1 MSVRRR
7 LSGNERYFDV
17 LIYAVL
23 ILWGA
28 FIIFPLLYILMTS
41 FATEKDYLTRGFFII
56 PREWTWDA
64 YLYLLANDSFTKSF
78 MNAVVITVVGTTISI
93 SATTLMAYGLSKKWL
108 KGRNVFN
115 FMVVFTMLFSGG
127 LIPTYLVIKEF
138 GMIDTFWSLWLP
150 GAVAPFYLIVMRSFF
165 SSIPFELEE
174 SARVD
179 GCGEWR
185 MFFSI
190 MLPLS
195 KASIATFVLFYMVG
209 YWNTYFS
216 ALIYLNDSSMWPL
229 QVFLRQ
235 ILVLNQSLDETAT
248 LMQQEIVYTPG
259 AKMAAIVVSALPM
272 MVIYPFLQKHFNKGM
287 LLGSLKG

>member
-1 MSVRRR
+1 MNNRRV
-7 LSGNERYFDV
+7 SGSERYFDI

-23 ILWGA
+23 IIWGI
-28 FIIFPLLYILMTS
+28 FILFPLLYVLMTS
-41 FATEKDYLTRGFFII
+41 FATEKEYLTRGFFII
-56 PREWTWDA
+56 PKEWTWDA
-64 YLYLLANDSFTKSF
+64 YLYLLANDSFSQSF
-78 MNAVVITVVGTTISI
+78 KNAAVITAIGTAISI
-93 SATTLMAYGLSKKWL
+93 AITTLMAYGLSKKWL
-108 KGRNVFN
+108 KGRKVFN

-127 LIPTYLVIKEF
+127 MIPTYLIIKQF
-138 GMIDTFWSLWLP
+138 GLIDTFWSLWLP
-150 GAVAPFYLIVMRSFF
+150 GAVAPFYMIVMRSFF
-165 SSIPFELEE
+165 SSIPYELEE

-195 KASIATFVLFYMVG
+195 KPSIATFVLFYMVG
-209 YWNTYFS
+209 FWNTYFS
-216 ALIYLNDSSMWPL
+216 ALIYLNDSNMWPL

-235 ILVLNQSLDETAT
+235 ILVLNTSMDETAT
-248 LMQQEIVYTPG
+248 LMEQVIVYTPG
-259 AKMAAIVVSALPM
+259 ARMAAIVVSALPM

>member
-1 MSVRRR
+1 MRTAQKVS
-7 LSGNERYFDV
+7 NERHIDV
-17 LIYAVL
+17 FVYIVL

-28 FIIFPLLYILMTS
+28 AIIFPLLYILMTS
-41 FATEKDYLTRGFFII
+41 FATEKEYLTRGFFIL
-56 PREWTWDA
+56 PKEWTWDA
-64 YLYLLANDSFTKSF
+64 YLYLMANDTFSQSFI
-78 MNAVVITVVGTTISI
+78 NAVIITAIGTVISI
-93 SATTLMAYGLSKKWL
+93 SVTTLMAYGLSKKWL
-108 KGRNVFN
+108 KGRTTIN
-115 FMVVFTMLFSGG
+115 FLVVFTMLFSGG
-127 LIPTYLVIKEF
+127 LIPTYLVVKEF
-138 GMIDTFWSLWLP
+138 GLIDTFWSLWLP

-165 SSIPFELEE
+165 SSIPNELEE

-216 ALIYLNDSSMWPL
+216 ALIYLNDSSKWPL

-235 ILVLNQSLDETAT
+235 ILVLNQSMDGTAT
-248 LMQQEIVYTPG
+248 LMEQVITYTPG

-272 MVIYPFLQKHFNKGM
+272 MIIYPFLQKHFNKGM

>member
-1 MSVRRR
+1 MSLRR
-7 LSGNERYFDV
+7 LTGNESSFDV
-17 LIYAVL
+17 LVYAML
-23 ILWGA
+23 IVWGA
-28 FIIFPLLYILMTS
+28 FILFPLLYVLMTS
-41 FATEKDYLTRGFFII
+41 FATEKEYLTRGFFII

-64 YLYLLANDSFTKSF
+64 YLYLLANDDFANSF
-78 MNAVVITVVGTTISI
+78 MNAVIITTVGTAISI
-93 SATTLMAYGLSKKWL
+93 TATTLMAYGLSKKWL
-108 KGRNVFN
+108 KGRTVLG

-165 SSIPFELEE
+165 SSIPYELEE

-185 MFFSI
+185 MFFTI

-195 KASIATFVLFYMVG
+195 MASIATFVLFYMVG

-216 ALIYLNDSSMWPL
+216 ALIYLNDSGMWPL

-235 ILVLNQSLDETAT
+235 MLVLNQSIGETAT
-248 LMQQEIVYTPG
+248 QMQEELVYTPG
-259 AKMAAIVVSALPM
+259 VKMAAIVVSALPM
-272 MVIYPFLQKHFNKGM
+272 MIIYPFLQKHFNKGM

>member
-1 MSVRRR
+1 MSIRR
-7 LSGNERYFDV
+7 LTGKERYIDV
-17 LIYAVL
+17 LVYAVL
-23 ILWGA
+23 IVWGA
-28 FIIFPLLYILMTS
+28 AVIFPLLYVLMTS
-41 FATEKDYLTRGFFII
+41 FATEKEYLTRGFFII

-64 YLYLLANDSFTKSF
+64 YLYLLKNDSFANSF
-78 MNAVVITVVGTTISI
+78 KNAVIITVVGTAISI
-93 SATTLMAYGLSKKWL
+93 SVTTLMAYGLSKKWI
-108 KGRNVFN
+108 KGRNVIN

-127 LIPTYLVIKEF
+127 LIPTYLVIRQF
-138 GMIDTFWSLWLP
+138 GLIDTFWSLWLP

-165 SSIPFELEE
+165 SSIPYELEE

-185 MFFSI
+185 MFFTI

-216 ALIYLNDSSMWPL
+216 ALIYLNDSGMWPL

-235 ILVLNQSLDETAT
+235 MLVLNQSIAETAT
-248 LMQQEIVYTPG
+248 QVQEEIVYTPG

-272 MVIYPFLQKHFNKGM
+272 MVVYPFLQKHFNKGF
-287 LLGSLKG
+287 LLGSVKG

>member
-1 MSVRRR
+1 
-7 LSGNERYFDV
+7 
-17 LIYAVL
+17 
-23 ILWGA
+23 
-28 FIIFPLLYILMTS
+28 LLYVLMTS
-41 FATEKDYLTRGFFII
+41 FATEKEYLTRGFFII
-56 PREWTWDA
+56 PKEWTLDA
-64 YLYLLANDSFTKSF
+64 YLYLMGNDSFAQSF
-78 MNAVVITVVGTTISI
+78 MNAVIITAVGTAISI
-93 SATTLMAYGLSKKWL
+93 SVTTIMAYGLSKKWL
-108 KGRNVFN
+108 KGRGVFN

-127 LIPTYLVIKEF
+127 LIPTYLVVKEF

-165 SSIPFELEE
+165 ASIPHELEE

-216 ALIYLNDSSMWPL
+216 ALIYLNDSAKWPL

-235 ILVLNQSLDETAT
+235 ILVLNQSMDGSAT
-248 LMQQEIVYTPG
+248 LMEQVIPYTPG

-272 MVIYPFLQKHFNKGM
+272 MIIYPFLQKHFNKGM

>member
-1 MSVRRR
+1 MKTRRIFG
-7 LSGNERYFDV
+7 SERYFDV
-17 LIYAVL
+17 LVYTLLV
-23 ILWGA
+23 LWGA
-28 FIIFPLLYILMTS
+28 AILFPLLYVLMTS
-41 FATEKDYLTRGFFII
+41 FATEKEYLTRGFFII
-56 PREWTWDA
+56 PKEWTMDA
-64 YLYLLANDSFTKSF
+64 YLYLMGNDSFAQSF
-78 MNAVVITVVGTTISI
+78 MNAVVITAVGTAISI
-93 SATTLMAYGLSKKWL
+93 SVTTIMAYGLSKKWL
-108 KGRNVFN
+108 KGRTLFN
-115 FMVVFTMLFSGG
+115 FLVVFTMLFSGG
-127 LIPTYLVIKEF
+127 LIPTYLVVKEF

-165 SSIPFELEE
+165 SSIPHELEE

-216 ALIYLNDSSMWPL
+216 ALIYLNDSNMWPL

-235 ILVLNQSLDETAT
+235 ILVLNQSMDGSAT
-248 LMQQEIVYTPG
+248 LMEQVITYTPG

-272 MVIYPFLQKHFNKGM
+272 MIIYPFLQKHFNKGM

>member
-1 MSVRRR
+1 MNIRR
-7 LSGNERYFDV
+7 LSGTERYFDI

-78 MNAVVITVVGTTISI
+78 MNAVIITVVGTTISI

-216 ALIYLNDSSMWPL
+216 ALIYLNDSGMWPL

-235 ILVLNQSLDETAT
+235 ILVLNQSLDESAT

>member
-1 MSVRRR
+1 MKIRRI
-7 LSGNERYFDV
+7 SGNERYFDLLIYTV
-17 LIYAVL
+17 LI
-23 ILWGA
+23 IWGA
-28 FIIFPLLYILMTS
+28 VIVFPLLYVLMTS
-41 FATEKDYLTRGFFII
+41 FATEKEYLTRGFFII
-56 PREWTWDA
+56 PREWTLDA
-64 YLYLLANDSFTKSF
+64 YLYLLANDSFIQSF
-78 MNAVVITVVGTTISI
+78 INAVIITAVGTVISI
-93 SATTLMAYGLSKKWL
+93 SLTTIMAYGLSKRWL
-108 KGRNVFN
+108 KGRSVFN

-127 LIPTYLVIKEF
+127 LIPTYLVVKEF
-138 GMIDTFWSLWLP
+138 GLIDSFWSLWLP

-165 SSIPFELEE
+165 ASVPHELEE

-185 MFFSI
+185 TFFSI

-216 ALIYLNDSSMWPL
+216 ALIYLNDSSKWPL

-235 ILVLNQSLDETAT
+235 ILVLNQSMDESAT
-248 LMQQEIVYTPG
+248 LMEQVITYTPG
-259 AKMAAIVVSALPM
+259 AKMAAIVVSAMPM
-272 MVIYPFLQKHFNKGM
+272 MIIYPFLQKHFNKGM

>member
-1 MSVRRR
+1 MKIRR
-7 LSGNERYFDV
+7 LSGNERYFDIIVYTV
-17 LIYAVL
+17 LI
-23 ILWGA
+23 IWGA
-28 FIIFPLLYILMTS
+28 IIIFPLLYVLMTS
-41 FATEKDYLTRGFFII
+41 LATEKEYLTRGFFII

-64 YLYLLANDSFTKSF
+64 YLYLLANDSFTQSF
-78 MNAVVITVVGTTISI
+78 INAVIITAVGTAISI
-93 SATTLMAYGLSKKWL
+93 SLTTIMAYGLSKRWL
-108 KGRNVFN
+108 KGRAIFN
-115 FMVVFTMLFSGG
+115 FMIVFTMLFSGG
-127 LIPTYLVIKEF
+127 LIPTYLVVKEF
-138 GMIDTFWSLWLP
+138 GLIDTFWSLWLP

-165 SSIPFELEE
+165 SSIPSELEE

-216 ALIYLNDSSMWPL
+216 ALIYLNDSAKWPL

-235 ILVLNQSLDETAT
+235 ILVLNQSMDDSAM
-248 LMQQEIVYTPG
+248 LMEQVIAYTPG

-272 MVIYPFLQKHFNKGM
+272 MIIYPFLQKHFNKGM

>member
-1 MSVRRR
+1 MKTRRIFG
-7 LSGNERYFDV
+7 SERYFDV
-17 LIYAVL
+17 LVYSL
-23 ILWGA
+23 LFLWGA
-28 FIIFPLLYILMTS
+28 AILFPLLYVLMTS
-41 FATEKDYLTRGFFII
+41 FATEKEYLTRGFFVI
-56 PREWTWDA
+56 PREWTLDA
-64 YLYLLANDSFTKSF
+64 YLYLLGNDSFAQSF
-78 MNAVVITVVGTTISI
+78 MNAVIITVVGTTISI
-93 SATTLMAYGLSKKWL
+93 AVTTLMAYGLSKKWL
-108 KGRNVFN
+108 KGRTVFN
-115 FMVVFTMLFSGG
+115 FLVVFTMLFSGG
-127 LIPTYLVIKEF
+127 LIPTYLVVKEF

-165 SSIPFELEE
+165 SSIPHELEE

-235 ILVLNQSLDETAT
+235 ILVLNQSMDGSAT
-248 LMQQEIVYTPG
+248 LMEQVITYTPG

-272 MVIYPFLQKHFNKGM
+272 MIIYPFLQKHFNKGM

>member
-1 MSVRRR
+1 MNIRR
-7 LSGNERYFDV
+7 LSGNERYVDIFVYSV
-17 LIYAVL
+17 LIV
-23 ILWGA
+23 WGA
-28 FIIFPLLYILMTS
+28 AILFPLLYVLMTS
-41 FATEKDYLTRGFFII
+41 FATENEYLTRGFFVI

-64 YLYLLANDSFTKSF
+64 YLYLLANDGFSQSFL
-78 MNAVVITVVGTTISI
+78 NAVIITVVGTAISI
-93 SATTLMAYGLSKKWL
+93 SATTLMAYGLSKKWF
-108 KGRNVFN
+108 KGRSAIN

-127 LIPTYLVIKEF
+127 MIPTYLVVNEF
-138 GMIDTFWSLWLP
+138 GLINTFWSLWLP
-150 GAVAPFYLIVMRSFF
+150 GAIAPFYLIVMRSFF
-165 SSIPFELEE
+165 SSIPYELEE

-216 ALIYLNDSSMWPL
+216 ALIYLNDSDMWPL

-235 ILVLNQSLDETAT
+235 MLVLNLDMEQTASLF
-248 LMQQEIVYTPG
+248 QQEIVYTPG
-259 AKMAAIVVSALPM
+259 AKMAAIVLSALPM
-272 MVIYPFLQKHFNKGM
+272 MIIYPFLQKHFNKGF
-287 LLGSLKG
+287 LLGSVKG

>member
-1 MSVRRR
+1 MKIRRI
-7 LSGNERYFDV
+7 SGNERYFDIFIYTV
-17 LIYAVL
+17 LI
-23 ILWGA
+23 IWGA
-28 FIIFPLLYILMTS
+28 AIVLPLLYVLMTS
-41 FATEKDYLTRGFFII
+41 FATEKEYLTRGFFII

-64 YLYLLANDSFTKSF
+64 YLYLLANDSFIQSF
-78 MNAVVITVVGTTISI
+78 INAVIITAVGTVISI
-93 SATTLMAYGLSKKWL
+93 SLTTIMAYGLSKRWL
-108 KGRNVFN
+108 KGRSVFN
-115 FMVVFTMLFSGG
+115 FLVVFTMLFSGG
-127 LIPTYLVIKEF
+127 LIPTYLVVKEF
-138 GMIDTFWSLWLP
+138 GFIDTFWSLWLP

-165 SSIPFELEE
+165 SSVPHELEE

-216 ALIYLNDSSMWPL
+216 ALIYLNDSAKWPL

-235 ILVLNQSLDETAT
+235 ILVLNQSMDDSAT
-248 LMQQEIVYTPG
+248 LMEQVIAYTPG

-272 MVIYPFLQKHFNKGM
+272 MIIYPFLQKHFNKGM

>member
-1 MSVRRR
+1 MNNRRV
-7 LSGNERYFDV
+7 SGSERYFDI

-23 ILWGA
+23 IIWGI
-28 FIIFPLLYILMTS
+28 FILFPLLYVLMTS
-41 FATEKDYLTRGFFII
+41 FATEKEYLTRGFFII
-56 PREWTWDA
+56 PKEWTWDA
-64 YLYLLANDSFTKSF
+64 YLYLLANDSFSQSF
-78 MNAVVITVVGTTISI
+78 KNAAVITAIGTAISI
-93 SATTLMAYGLSKKWL
+93 AITTLMAYGLSKKWL
-108 KGRNVFN
+108 KGRNLFN

-127 LIPTYLVIKEF
+127 MIPTYLIIKQF
-138 GMIDTFWSLWLP
+138 GLIDTFWSLWLP
-150 GAVAPFYLIVMRSFF
+150 GAVAPFYMIVMRSFF
-165 SSIPFELEE
+165 SSIPYELEE

-195 KASIATFVLFYMVG
+195 KPSIATFVLFYMVG
-209 YWNTYFS
+209 FWNTYFS
-216 ALIYLNDSSMWPL
+216 ALIYLNDSNMWPL

-235 ILVLNQSLDETAT
+235 ILVLNTSMDETAT
-248 LMQQEIVYTPG
+248 LMEQVIVYTPG
-259 AKMAAIVVSALPM
+259 ARMAAIVVSALPM

>member
-1 MSVRRR
+1 MKTQRTI
-7 LSGNERYFDV
+7 GNERHIDV
-17 LIYAVL
+17 LAYIVL

-28 FIIFPLLYILMTS
+28 AIIFPLLYILMTS
-41 FATEKDYLTRGFFII
+41 FATEKEYLTRGFFIL
-56 PREWTWDA
+56 PKEWTWDA
-64 YLYLLANDSFTKSF
+64 YLYLMANDTFMESFI
-78 MNAVVITVVGTTISI
+78 NAVIITAVGTAISI
-93 SATTLMAYGLSKKWL
+93 SITTLMAYGLSKKWL
-108 KGRNVFN
+108 KGRTVVN

-127 LIPTYLVIKEF
+127 LIPTYLVVKEF
-138 GMIDTFWSLWLP
+138 GLIDTFWSLWLP

-165 SSIPFELEE
+165 SSIPYELEE

-216 ALIYLNDSSMWPL
+216 ALIYLNDSSKWPL

-235 ILVLNQSLDETAT
+235 ILVLNQSMDGTAT
-248 LMQQEIVYTPG
+248 LMEQVITYTPG

-272 MVIYPFLQKHFNKGM
+272 MIIYPFLQKHFNKGM

>member
-1 MSVRRR
+1 MNNRRV
-7 LSGNERYFDV
+7 SGSERYFDI

-23 ILWGA
+23 IIWGI
-28 FIIFPLLYILMTS
+28 FILFPLLYVLMTS
-41 FATEKDYLTRGFFII
+41 FATEKEYLTRGFFII
-56 PREWTWDA
+56 PKEWTWDA
-64 YLYLLANDSFTKSF
+64 YLYLLANDSFSQSF
-78 MNAVVITVVGTTISI
+78 KNATVITAIGTAISI
-93 SATTLMAYGLSKKWL
+93 AITTLMAYGLSKKWL
-108 KGRNVFN
+108 KGRNLFN

-127 LIPTYLVIKEF
+127 MIPTYLIIKQF
-138 GMIDTFWSLWLP
+138 GLIDTFWSLWLP
-150 GAVAPFYLIVMRSFF
+150 GAVAPFYMIVMRSFF
-165 SSIPFELEE
+165 SSIPYELEE

-195 KASIATFVLFYMVG
+195 KPSIATFVLFYMVG
-209 YWNTYFS
+209 FWNTYFS
-216 ALIYLNDSSMWPL
+216 ALIYLNDSNMWPL

-235 ILVLNQSLDETAT
+235 ILVLNTSMDETAT
-248 LMQQEIVYTPG
+248 LMEQVIVYTPG
-259 AKMAAIVVSALPM
+259 ARMAAIVVSALPM

>member
-1 MSVRRR
+1 MNNRRV
-7 LSGNERYFDV
+7 SGSERYFDI

-23 ILWGA
+23 IIWGI
-28 FIIFPLLYILMTS
+28 FILFPLLYVLMTS
-41 FATEKDYLTRGFFII
+41 FATEKEYLTRGFFII
-56 PREWTWDA
+56 PKEWTWDA
-64 YLYLLANDSFTKSF
+64 YLYLLANDSFSQSF
-78 MNAVVITVVGTTISI
+78 KNAAVITAIGTGISI
-93 SATTLMAYGLSKKWL
+93 AITTLMAYGLSKKWL

-127 LIPTYLVIKEF
+127 MIPTYLIIKQF
-138 GMIDTFWSLWLP
+138 GLIDTFWSLWLP
-150 GAVAPFYLIVMRSFF
+150 GAVAPFYMIVMRSFF
-165 SSIPFELEE
+165 SSIPYELEE

-195 KASIATFVLFYMVG
+195 KPSIATFILFYMVG
-209 YWNTYFS
+209 FWNTYFS
-216 ALIYLNDSSMWPL
+216 ALIYLNDSNMWPL

-235 ILVLNQSLDETAT
+235 ILVLNTSMDETAT
-248 LMQQEIVYTPG
+248 LMEQVIVYTPG
-259 AKMAAIVVSALPM
+259 ARMAAIVVSALPM

>member
-1 MSVRRR
+1 MKIRKI
-7 LSGNERYFDV
+7 SGSETYFDV
-17 LIYAVL
+17 LVYAVL

-28 FIIFPLLYILMTS
+28 AILLPLLYVLMTS
-41 FATEKDYLTRGFFII
+41 FATEKEYLTRGFFIL
-56 PREWTWDA
+56 PKEWTWDA
-64 YLYLLANDSFTKSF
+64 YLYLLANDSFSQSF
-78 MNAVVITVVGTTISI
+78 VNAVVITAVGTALSI
-93 SATTLMAYGLSKKWL
+93 SMTTLMAYGLSKKWL
-108 KGRNVFN
+108 KGRTVFN

-127 LIPTYLVIKEF
+127 LIPTYLVVKEF
-138 GMIDTFWSLWLP
+138 GLIDTFWSLWLP

-165 SSIPFELEE
+165 SSVPGELEE

-185 MFFSI
+185 MFFGI

-216 ALIYLNDSSMWPL
+216 ALIYLNDSGKWPL

-235 ILVLNQSLDETAT
+235 ILVLNQSMDGTAT
-248 LMQQEIVYTPG
+248 LMEQIIAYTPG

-272 MVIYPFLQKHFNKGM
+272 MIVYPFLQKHFNKGM

>member
-1 MSVRRR
+1 MKAQRIIK
-7 LSGNERYFDV
+7 NEKHIDV
-17 LIYAVL
+17 FVYCILI
-23 ILWGA
+23 IWGA
-28 FIIFPLLYILMTS
+28 AIIFPLLYVLMTS
-41 FATEKDYLTRGFFII
+41 FATEREYLTRGFFIW
-56 PREWTWDA
+56 PKEWTLDA
-64 YLYLLANDSFTKSF
+64 YLYLLGNNTFSQSF
-78 MNAVVITVVGTTISI
+78 MNAVTITVVGTAISI
-93 SATTLMAYGLSKKWL
+93 SVTTLMAYGLSKKWL
-108 KGRNVFN
+108 KGRTLIN

-138 GMIDTFWSLWLP
+138 QLIDTFWSLWLP
-150 GAVAPFYLIVMRSFF
+150 GAVTPFYLIVMRSFF
-165 SSIPFELEE
+165 SSIPHELEE

-185 MFFSI
+185 TFFNI

-235 ILVLNQSLDETAT
+235 ILVLNQSMDDSAM
-248 LMQQEIVYTPG
+248 LMEQVISYTPG
-259 AKMAAIVVSALPM
+259 ARMAAIVVSALPM
-272 MVIYPFLQKHFNKGM
+272 MIIYPFLQKHFNKGM

>member
-1 MSVRRR
+1 MQTRRI
-7 LSGNERYFDV
+7 SGNEKYFDV
-17 LIYAVL
+17 IVYAVL
-23 ILWGA
+23 VVWGLAIL
-28 FIIFPLLYILMTS
+28 FPLLYVLMTS
-41 FATEKDYLTRGFFII
+41 FATEKEYLTRGFFII
-56 PREWTWDA
+56 PKEWTWDA
-64 YLYLLANDSFTKSF
+64 YMYLLANDSFAQSF
-78 MNAVVITVVGTTISI
+78 LNAIVITAVGTAISI
-93 SATTLMAYGLSKKWL
+93 AVTTLMAYGLSKKWL
-108 KGRNVFN
+108 KGRSVFN

-127 LIPTYLVIKEF
+127 LIPTYLVVKEF

-165 SSIPFELEE
+165 SSIPHELEE

-216 ALIYLNDSSMWPL
+216 ALIYLNDSGKWPL

-235 ILVLNQSLDETAT
+235 ILVLNQSMDGSAT
-248 LMQQEIVYTPG
+248 LMEQVITYTPG

-272 MVIYPFLQKHFNKGM
+272 MIIYPFLQKHFNKGM